1 MARPGI
7 TQGQVFE
14 VAETLVAEGLA
25 PTVPLVRERLG
36 SGSFTTLGEHLR
48 AWKEKHA
55 AAAVAEIHDM
65 PEKVRAAFQLAWQV
79 AFRNA
84 QTEVETQRQAL
95 EAMRREMERE
105 QRDMTEEIRRLEREI
120 EAAVERGGQLDTAL
134 AEARRTGEEK
144 DRQLLALQ
152 INNAR
157 LEERVKA
164 ADERADVANDRA
176 EEYQRQVT
184 DLQGKLAEMARPDKT
199 AVPPKS
205 AATKPEET

>member
-79 AFRNA
+79 AFRN
-84 QTEVETQRQAL
+84 
-95 EAMRREMERE
+95 
-105 QRDMTEEIRRLEREI
+105 
-120 EAAVERGGQLDTAL
+120 AAVERGGQLDTAL

-205 AATKPEET
+205 ATTKPEEA